1 MDWLGRGCADNE
13 ADSAMNYYL
22 LHTTY
27 PILFLS
33 VFARQ
38 LSLPVPALLFLLSG
52 GALAGSGHLS
62 FAGILAVSILGCL
75 LGDLAWFEAGR
86 LRGKRV
92 LRLLCAFAPD
102 PSACIKQSKTKFAR
116 KGLQVLLI
124 AKFVPGLDGICPPLA
139 GMTGASRS
147 RFLLYDSGGAALW
160 SGAYIGVGFLFA
172 AQLDKAARYIGVVA
186 DVLILVLGVPLVIMF
201 VWKLAQLLRM
211 FRELRPMHIGPEELK
226 QRLDAGEKIG
236 VLDLLRFEDDPENIE
251 VIPGAMRIDPRS
263 LRLRKHI
270 HMPDGVDV
278 VMYCGSKN
286 SFVSARVA
294 VTMRKKGIERILV
307 LTGGRAAW
315 KALGFPLSTEI
326 VDTYTELARLGVV
339 LDPPLKPRDV
349 NGSA

>member
-1 MDWLGRGCADNE
+1 
-13 ADSAMNYYL
+13 MNYYL

-102 PSACIKQSKTKFAR
+102 PSYCIRQSKTKFAR
-116 KGLQVLLI
+116 KGLPVLLI

-139 GMTGASRS
+139 GMTGASRA

-160 SGAYIGVGFLFA
+160 SGAYIGLGFLFA
-172 AQLDKAARYIGVVA
+172 AQLDKAARYISVVA
-186 DVLILVLGVPLVIMF
+186 DVLIVVLGVPLVI
-201 VWKLAQLLRM
+201 VLAWKLVQLLRM
-211 FRELRPMHIGPEELK
+211 FRALRPMHIGPEELK
-226 QRLDAGEKIG
+226 ERLDAGEKIG
-236 VLDLLRFEDDPENIE
+236 LLDLLRFEDDPEDIE
-251 VIPGAMRIDPRS
+251 AIPGAIRVDPRE

-270 HMPDGVDV
+270 DMPDDVDV
-278 VMYCGSKN
+278 VLYCGSRN
-286 SFVSARVA
+286 SFVSARAA
-294 VTMRKKGIERILV
+294 VVMRKKGIERILV
-307 LTGGRAAW
+307 LRGGRAAW
-315 KALGFPLSTEI
+315 KALGYPLSAEL
-326 VDTYTELARLGVV
+326 VDHQAELTRLGIV
-339 LDPPLKPRDV
+339 LHPPLKERVVED
-349 NGSA
+349 SAG